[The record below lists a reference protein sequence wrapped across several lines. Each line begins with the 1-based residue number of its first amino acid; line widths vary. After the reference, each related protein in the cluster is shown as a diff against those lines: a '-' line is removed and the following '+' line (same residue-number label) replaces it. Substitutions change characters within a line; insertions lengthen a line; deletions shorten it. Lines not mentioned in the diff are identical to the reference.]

1 MTYRNPYAPPPD
13 YETIASNV
21 MQADPLAQLA
31 ENVRRVRAR
40 SAELLQRSTATLQ
53 ANADYRPDLP
63 QSVPWATMVGQ
74 GLSQDIYNNA
84 HPGAVGRSLPRQINS
99 APPPD
104 GYADGGPVRAYD
116 SFVRGLRDPI
126 DDGAQFLTT
135 HLPQGFVNAGNRL
148 NNMLADST
156 GLVGH
161 LPDGGVAQ
169 QVRDGEASYQAKRQ
183 AAGSSGIDGWRMG
196 GNMFSPVNL
205 VTPTRLPA
213 ASSMVGRVAKGAMG
227 TLAPNALMAMLME
240 YQRQGN

>member
-13 YETIASNV
+13 YETISSNV

-63 QSVPWATMVGQ
+63 QSAPRATMVGQ

-99 APPPD
+99 TPPPD

-116 SFVRGLRDPI
+116 
-126 DDGAQFLTT
+126 
-135 HLPQGFVNAGNRL
+135 N
-148 NNMLADST
+148 
-156 GLVGH
+156 
-161 LPDGGVAQ
+161 
-169 QVRDGEASYQAKRQ
+169 
-183 AAGSSGIDGWRMG
+183 
-196 GNMFSPVNL
+196 
-205 VTPTRLPA
+205 
-213 ASSMVGRVAKGAMG
+213 SSMVGRVAKGAMG